1 MKTIGYVLAAAFA
14 LMSCCATPLFSQ
26 QNAGKSEKIITITR
40 RSVDADGSET
50 HETIVKKGKAA
61 QNFDV
66 NKYIAE
72 SKAEN
77 ADVEVRIEEGNDEER
92 SVVVKRSA
100 AQPARS
106 SGGFNRSRGIGEVGE
121 IEGVEDVEGVE
132 DADAVVIYDND
143 DRAFLGVEED
153 SDEDSD
159 EPGLVVEVVR
169 GSAADRA
176 GLHDNDK
183 ILQLNDT
190 KTDRWSDLSRFIDRS
205 KPGDKVR
212 ITYSRNGKKATTE
225 AVLITR
231 DQVKCE
237 SASPQGFLG
246 VSPGDDDDSDAPG
259 VEVSVTRNSAAEKAG
274 LRDGDEILQLDETPI
289 SDFEDIS
296 DFMAYTSPDQ
306 KVRVSYKRGGQT
318 STVEA
323 SLGAEKSWDWNNWN
337 IGNINLDD
345 LNINIQ
351 DKRACLGVYTGAA
364 VANDMPGAKITG
376 FTTTSA
382 ARDAAMECGD
392 LILTVNGK
400 RVQGHDDLWSEIS
413 QYNVGDKVTVEYL
426 RGQQTTT
433 IETTLRACQD
443 QSRVEISDTDE
454 NGNNQS
460 RRFFTWNWDK
470 NDQQRLR
477 ENRVITIRRASEGD
491 GQQVNAAPDNQPVL
505 QDRNLQLESFRV
517 YPNPTQGQV
526 SVEFK
531 AEPVATL
538 VTLYDMSGRQL
549 FREELNAFN
558 GEYNQQFDLSEYA
571 KGSVIVHIQQGDK
584 VYTDQIMVN

>member
-1 MKTIGYVLAAAFA
+1 MKTIGHVFVAVFA
-14 LMSCCATPLFSQ
+14 LASWCATPLFSQ
-26 QNAGKSEKIITITR
+26 QNTGNGEKTITITR

-50 HETIVKKGKAA
+50 TETIVKKGKAA

-72 SKAEN
+72 NKADNVE
-77 ADVEVRIEEGNDEER
+77 VEVRVEAGNDEER
-92 SVVVKRSA
+92 SVIVKRSA
-100 AQPARS
+100 AQPGSRGSGFSRS
-106 SGGFNRSRGIGEVGE
+106 SNADEPDEIGN
-121 IEGVEDVEGVE
+121 VEDTDDVEE
-132 DADAVVIYDND
+132 VVIYDHD
-143 DRAFLGVEED
+143 GRAFLGVEED
-153 SDEDSD
+153 SDEASD

-169 GSAADRA
+169 GSAADKA
-176 GLHDNDK
+176 GLRDNDM

-212 ITYSRNGKKATTE
+212 ITYSRNGNKATTE
-225 AVLITR
+225 TVLITR

-237 SASPQGFLG
+237 AEQPKGYLG
-246 VSPGDDDDSDAPG
+246 VSPEDDDNDKAPG
-259 VEVSVTRNSAAEKAG
+259 TSVSITRNSAAEKAG
-274 LRDGDEILQLDETPI
+274 LRDGDVITRLNDTPI
-289 SDFEDIS
+289 NDFEDIS
-296 DFMAYTSPDQ
+296 DFMAYTSPGE
-306 KVRVSYKRGGQT
+306 KLRVAYSRDGKAAT
-318 STVEA
+318 TEA

-337 IGNINLDD
+337 IGNLNMDD

-351 DKRACLGVYTGAA
+351 DKKACLGVYTGAT
-364 VANDMPGAKITG
+364 VVNDVPGAKITG
-376 FTTTSA
+376 FTTASA

-392 LILTVNGK
+392 VIVTVNGQ

-413 QYNVGDKVTVEYL
+413 KYNVGEKISVEYL
-426 RGQQTTT
+426 RGEQTAT
-433 IETTLRACQD
+433 IEATLKACND
-443 QSRVEISDTDE
+443 QSRVEISDTDA

-477 ENRVITIRRASEGD
+477 ENRVITIRKAAEGD
-491 GQQVNAAPDNQPVL
+491 APRVNAAPDNQPVL
-505 QDRNLQLESFRV
+505 QDRNLQLESFRT

-526 SVEFK
+526 TVEFK

-549 FREELNAFN
+549 FREELNAFS
-558 GEYNQQFDLSEYA
+558 GEYNQQFDLTEYA
-571 KGSVIVHIQQGDK
+571 KGSVIVHVQQGDK
-584 VYTDQIMVN
+584 VFTEQIMVN